1 LGRRKDVADTID
13 QYDIKLRVRDEQFDE
28 DSFIP
33 EATAA
38 DILRLVDT
46 EMQKR
51 IQFIWVVVL
60 KAVQRHLT
68 EDLGRLRQI
77 FNLSTL
83 GNFDDTERGT
93 SWVRSHFSNPRYF
106 VYRHEPAIPIIFN
119 CDDVRKLIS
128 EWRLC

>member
-1 LGRRKDVADTID
+1 MVLSKFTVHEVTDVKQRDELNAKLADDEFIQTEPRVWIISFESDGVAYSAGFRLGRRKDVADTID

-51 IQFIWVVVL
+51 IQFI
-60 KAVQRHLT
+60 
-68 EDLGRLRQI
+68 
-77 FNLSTL
+77 
-83 GNFDDTERGT
+83 
-93 SWVRSHFSNPRYF
+93 
-106 VYRHEPAIPIIFN
+106 
-119 CDDVRKLIS
+119 
-128 EWRLC
+128 

>member
-51 IQFIWVVVL
+51 IQFI
-60 KAVQRHLT
+60 
-68 EDLGRLRQI
+68 
-77 FNLSTL
+77 
-83 GNFDDTERGT
+83 
-93 SWVRSHFSNPRYF
+93 
-106 VYRHEPAIPIIFN
+106 
-119 CDDVRKLIS
+119 
-128 EWRLC
+128 